1 MMKKFLYI
9 LFLFWILAIQAK
21 GQTYTDSPFYGL
33 KTNNHVSSFEQI
45 YKNLSDGVDKH
56 SDGKAKILGYKYV
69 GKVKDE
75 EEVKKMVRKNLLTA
89 PQYSRTVK
97 RAELYIDTLVIDH
110 SKYIYEPSKL
120 KMSKVLGTSE
130 GQGVLKHICEEI
142 QVGYDVYKLSYL
154 LDGKKYEEY
163 VFVNPNDMQVV
174 TSCSFWGFHLRDS
187 QKASWPVGAWIHVDT
202 SKEKEQKDK
211 QIDANTV
218 LRNIEQAAQ
227 QDKFLQLTLGD
238 VIVRHAYPMETK
250 MLEDGKCLVKFKIYD
265 NHYHPVNLFLNVTY
279 SGKNDTIKLLDY
291 QVEGICSDGVAL
303 LKEKDKD
310 FVSLT
315 YDDRSKCF
323 LGYLQ
328 GTIDYL
334 SSGNWIPNSID
345 SVLMLHIFK
354 Q

>member
-1 MMKKFLYI
+1 MKQLL
-9 LFLFWILAIQAK
+9 LFLCLMLGIQAK
-21 GQTYTDSPFYGL
+21 GQTYTDNPFYGL

-69 GKVKDE
+69 GKVKNA
-75 EEVKKMVRKNLLTA
+75 EEVKKMVRKNLLNA

-110 SKYIYEPSKL
+110 SRYIYEPSKL

-142 QVGYDVYKLSYL
+142 HVGYDVYKLSYL

-187 QKASWPVGAWIHVDT
+187 QKASWPVGAWIYVDT

-265 NHYHPVNLFLNVTY
+265 NHYHPVKLFLNITY
-279 SGKNDTIKLLDY
+279 SKINNTVKLLSYNVDGLC
-291 QVEGICSDGVAL
+291 VKGVANF
-303 LKEKDKD
+303 DKKNKHI
-310 FVSLT
+310 VSLT
-315 YDDRSKCF
+315 YDSRSKCF
-323 LGYLQ
+323 VGLFS
-328 GTIDYL
+328 GTINYL
-334 SSGNWIPNSID
+334 SSNGLISNSTD
-345 SVLMLHIFK
+345 SILMLHLSSM
-354 Q
+354 

>member
-1 MMKKFLYI
+1 MKQLLIFLC
-9 LFLFWILAIQAK
+9 LMLGIQAK
-21 GQTYTDSPFYGL
+21 AQTNIDNPFYGL
-33 KTNNHVSSFEQI
+33 KTITHVRSFEQI

-69 GKVKDE
+69 GKVKNGED
-75 EEVKKMVRKNLLTA
+75 VKKMVRKNLLNA
-89 PQYSRTVK
+89 PQYSRSVK
-97 RAELYIDTLVIDH
+97 RAELHIDTLVIDH

-120 KMSKVLGTSE
+120 KMKEVLRTSE

-142 QVGYDVYKLSYL
+142 HVGYDIYKLNYQ

-163 VFVNPNDMQVV
+163 VFVNPADMQVV
-174 TSCSFWGFHLRDS
+174 TSCSFWGFHLRES
-187 QKASWPVGAWIHVDT
+187 RQASWPVGAWAHVDT
-202 SKEKEQKDK
+202 SKDKKKEEKLLDSKA
-211 QIDANTV
+211 I
-218 LRNIEQAAQ
+218 LRNIEQAKQ
-227 QDKFLQLTLGD
+227 QDKFLQVVPGD
-238 VIVRHAYPMETK
+238 VTVSHAYPLEIK
-250 MLEDGKCLVKFKIYD
+250 MLNDGKCLMRFKIYD
-265 NHYHPVNLFLNVTY
+265 NHYHPVKLFLNVTY
-279 SGKNDTIKLLDY
+279 RGRNNSIKLLDY

-303 LKEKDKD
+303 LNKKNKD

-334 SSGNWIPNSID
+334 SSGGLISNSID
-345 SVLMLHIFK
+345 SVLMLHILA